1 MIERAVVLDEWLKV
15 PAEPGKEDE
24 LDIARSVD
32 VLPLLQNVMGSM
44 GRRQTLRRIE
54 GVHELGRMLRRQ
66 SMEARVQE

>member
-1 MIERAVVLDEWLKV
+1 MIGRAVVLDEWLKV

-54 GVHELGRMLRRQ
+54 GVHDFGRMLRRQ